1 MKNRLI
7 VAFATLLAF
16 CIALPASAIMIEFNP
31 SPQSVSVGSTTTVDL
46 VISELGNSTAPSLG
60 TFDLAVGF
68 DPSILSFNG
77 ATFGNQLDLFGL
89 GSLQSMIPGI
99 GTVNLFELSFDFAD
113 DLNTL
118 QASSFLLATLS
129 FYTLDSGSSLL
140 SITVNALGDSVGDPL
155 QADLVA
161 GNIDVQSVSGI
172 PEPASLPLIG
182 IGMLGMISLVMRHR
196 RKFRDIDH
204 LVAEELSIKSGLLA

>member
-1 MKNRLI
+1 MKKGLI
-7 VAFATLLAF
+7 AAFVTLLAF
-16 CIALPASAIMIEFNP
+16 CTALPASAIIIEFNP
-31 SPQSVSVGSTTTVDL
+31 SPQSVSVGSTTTVDV
-46 VISELGNSTAPSLG
+46 VISGLGDSTAPSLG
-60 TFDLAVGF
+60 TFDLDVGF

-89 GSLQSMIPGI
+89 GSLQSMISGI
-99 GTVNLFELSFDFAD
+99 GTINLFELSFDFAD

-129 FYTLDSGSSLL
+129 FDTLASGNSLL

-161 GNIDVQSVSGI
+161 GNIGVQSVSAI

-182 IGMLGMISLVMRHR
+182 IGMLSMIALAMRRR
-196 RKFRDIDH
+196 RKFS
-204 LVAEELSIKSGLLA
+204 EY